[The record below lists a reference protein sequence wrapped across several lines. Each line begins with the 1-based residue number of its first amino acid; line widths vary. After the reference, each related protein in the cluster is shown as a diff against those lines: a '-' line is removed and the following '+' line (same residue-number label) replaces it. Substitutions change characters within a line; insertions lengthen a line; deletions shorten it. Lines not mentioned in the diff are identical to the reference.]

1 MCDERTPDCPC
12 FVRRWDVGN
21 LRDDL
26 PVVNLDS
33 CGKQA
38 GWSYSS
44 NHYLPTASSI
54 PSGGFV
60 FCTHPHTH
68 THTHTHTHRSPFHTQ
83 KKNSNPT
90 SSMSSPPTRHSALN
104 GLKVSVQPSVVQTLN
119 ARAFL
124 TYHRSLTS
132 SIHMVVIGLN
142 NLSGWV
148 NKVFTLLSAVERLNR
163 HFCTR
168 RHKQTGK
175 ARENEEMQK
184 EQPVN

>member
-1 MCDERTPDCPC
+1 MRGLQTVCVLSGGEMLVIFEMIFPSWTRT
-12 FVRRWDVGN
+12 VVGN
-21 LRDDL
+21 K
-26 PVVNLDS
+26 PVGLTAAIITCPQHRQSPVEVL
-33 CGKQA
+33 
-38 GWSYSS
+38 YSA
-44 NHYLPTASSI
+44 HI
-54 PSGGFV
+54 
-60 FCTHPHTH
+60 H